1 MAFKLINAVEARPGA
16 AIIVDDVSCIVKSND
31 ISKTGKHGHAKCRI
45 EAIGIIDGKKKVFV
59 TGGHERLDVPLINK
73 NKGQVLNITGD
84 TASIMDLTSYETIDG
99 VPIMPDV
106 KEAGLAEED
115 QVEYWDIEGTKVIK
129 RKM

>member
-16 AIIVDDVSCIVKSND
+16 SIIVDGVSCIVRSND

-59 TGGHERLDVPLINK
+59 IGGHERLDVPLINK
-73 NKGQVLNITGD
+73 SKGQVLNITGD
-84 TASIMDLTSYETIDG
+84 TASIMDLESYETLDG
-99 VPIMPDV
+99 VPIMEDV
-106 KEAGLAEED
+106 KEGLGEGD
-115 QVEYWDIEGTKVIK
+115 SVEYWDIEGRKIIK